1 VTGVRPAATGG
12 QMSLAVGV
20 RDAAEAGRPSWRG
33 RAAERLAGLPPWAA
47 AALGVLAWIAALAA
61 VAPLVRGYLT
71 APPDQRLVDL
81 DVYRTSG
88 LSVLRGQPLYTMLTQ
103 PPQLLPFTY
112 PPAAALFAVP
122 LAVLPWPAA
131 QLAWVPFV
139 YVPLAVVIW
148 YAFAPLLRRAGRLRP
163 AAFAVLF
170 AACAYLFPV
179 RDEMRF
185 GQVDLVLL
193 ALAVA
198 DCAAREPRW
207 PRGVLVGLATAIKLV
222 PGVFIVYLWLSGR
235 RRAALTAALVAL
247 AVTFGAWLLLPRDS
261 VTYWT
266 SAIFDSGRLGS
277 NSGTSDQSL
286 RGLLLRAFLPG
297 ALPGVIWVVVAAV
310 LAVAGFALVRRLA
323 WQSREP
329 AAAGGQINPAAAGG
343 QINPAAAGG
352 QINPAA
358 AGGQTN
364 MEAIAVTA
372 LIGVLASPVSW
383 IHHYVVVVVAI
394 GAILA
399 DGRARSRVV
408 LAAGA
413 AAYFALT
420 IPWWGQSLLGQ
431 RDVPVLAARVVQD
444 GFGLAALVLIVVL
457 ARLRPAGRRV
467 PAS

>member
-1 VTGVRPAATGG
+1 VSGVSTVTRV
-12 QMSLAVGV
+12 QN
-20 RDAAEAGRPSWRG
+20 AAEAGRAPWPR
-33 RAAERLAGLPPWAA
+33 RVADHLAGLPPGAA

-81 DVYRTSG
+81 DVYRTTG
-88 LSVLRGQPLYTMLTQ
+88 LSVLQGQPLYTMLTQ
-103 PPQLLPFTY
+103 PPQLLSFTY

-122 LAVLPWPAA
+122 LALLPWPAA
-131 QLAWVPFV
+131 QLAWVPVV

-148 YAFAPLLRRAGRLRP
+148 FAFAPLLRRAGRLRP

-170 AACAYLFPV
+170 AVCAYLFPV

-207 PRGVLVGLATAIKLV
+207 PRGALVGLATAIKLV
-222 PGVFIVYLWLSGR
+222 PGVFVVYLWLSGR

-247 AVTFGAWLLLPRDS
+247 AATFGAWLLLPQDS

-297 ALPGVIWVVVAAV
+297 GLPGQIWVVVAA
-310 LAVAGFALVRRLA
+310 AVAMAGFTLVRRLA
-323 WQSREP
+323 QQSRDP
-329 AAAGGQINPAAAGG
+329 AAGGGQVSPAAGG
-343 QINPAAAGG
+343 G
-352 QINPAA
+352 QVS
-358 AGGQTN
+358 
-364 MEAIAVTA
+364 MEALAVTA
-372 LIGVLASPVSW
+372 LIGVLVSPVSW

-399 DGRARSRVV
+399 DGRARRRVA
-408 LAAGA
+408 LAAGT
-413 AAYFALT
+413 AAYFALA

-431 RDVPVLAARVVQD
+431 PDVPAPAARVVQD
-444 GFGLAALVLIVVL
+444 GFALGALVLVLVL
-457 ARLRPAGRRV
+457 ARLRAGPQRIT
-467 PAS
+467 SG

>member
-1 VTGVRPAATGG
+1 MSTAA
-12 QMSLAVGV
+12 GV
-20 RDAAEAGRPSWRG
+20 RDVTEARRPAWPRRVVARLG
-33 RAAERLAGLPPWAA
+33 GRLAGLPPWAA
-47 AALGVLAWIAALAA
+47 AALGVLAWVAALAA

-71 APPDQRLVDL
+71 GPPDQRLVDL
-81 DVYRTSG
+81 DVYRTGG

-103 PPQLLPFTY
+103 PPQLLAFTY

-163 AAFAVLF
+163 AVFAIVF

-193 ALAVA
+193 ALAVV

-207 PRGVLVGLATAIKLV
+207 PRGALIGLATAIKLV
-222 PGVFIVYLWLSGR
+222 PGVFVVYLWLSGR

-247 AVTFGAWLLLPRDS
+247 AVTLGAWLLLPQDS

-277 NSGTSDQSL
+277 NSGTSNQSL
-286 RGLLLRAFLPG
+286 RGLLLRALPPLG
-297 ALPGVIWVVVAAV
+297 LPGVLWVAAAAAV
-310 LAVAGFALVRRLA
+310 AVAGFATVRRLA
-323 WQSREP
+323 RQSRE
-329 AAAGGQINPAAAGG
+329 
-343 QINPAAAGG
+343 
-352 QINPAA
+352 
-358 AGGQTN
+358 
-364 MEAIAVTA
+364 MEAMAVTA

-383 IHHYVVVVVAI
+383 IHHYVVVVLVI

-399 DGRARSRVV
+399 DGRAPRRVV
-408 LAAGA
+408 LAAGTA
-413 AAYFALT
+413 VYFALT

-431 RDVPVLAARVVQD
+431 RDVPAVAARVVQD
-444 GFGLAALVLIVVL
+444 GFGIAALALVVIL
-457 ARLRPAGRRV
+457 ARPRAPAEHVPAG
-467 PAS
+467 

>member
-1 VTGVRPAATGG
+1 
-12 QMSLAVGV
+12 MSTAPGV
-20 RDAAEAGRPSWRG
+20 RDAAEEGRPARPR
-33 RAAERLAGLPPWAA
+33 RAARRLGGRLAGLPAWGA
-47 AALGVLAWIAALAA
+47 AALGVLAWVAALAA

-71 APPDQRLVDL
+71 GPPDQRLADL
-81 DVYRTSG
+81 DVYRTGG

-112 PPAAALFAVP
+112 PPAAALFAAP

-163 AAFAVLF
+163 AVFAVAF

-198 DCAAREPRW
+198 DCAARQPRW
-207 PRGVLVGLATAIKLV
+207 PRGALVGLATAIKLV
-222 PGVFIVYLWLSGR
+222 PVVFVVYLWLSGR

-247 AVTFGAWLLLPRDS
+247 AVTLGAWLVLPQDS

-266 SAIFDSGRLGS
+266 SAIFDSGRLGP

-286 RGLLLRAFLPG
+286 RGLLLRAGLPG
-297 ALPGVIWVVVAAV
+297 AIWVVVAA
-310 LAVAGFALVRRLA
+310 AVALAGFAVVRRLA
-323 WQSREP
+323 RQSREP
-329 AAAGGQINPAAAGG
+329 
-343 QINPAAAGG
+343 
-352 QINPAA
+352 
-358 AGGQTN
+358 
-364 MEAIAVTA
+364 EAMAVTA
-372 LIGVLASPVSW
+372 LVGVLASPVSW
-383 IHHYVVVVVAI
+383 IHHYVVVVLVI

-399 DGRARSRVV
+399 DGRVPRRVA
-408 LAAGA
+408 LAAGT

-444 GFGLAALVLIVVL
+444 GFGFAALALVLVL
-457 ARLRPAGRRV
+457 ARLRAPAGRV
-467 PAS
+467 PAD

>member
-1 VTGVRPAATGG
+1 VSGVSTVTGV
-12 QMSLAVGV
+12 Q
-20 RDAAEAGRPSWRG
+20 DAAEAGRAPWPR
-33 RAAERLAGLPPWAA
+33 RVAEHLAGLPPGAA
-47 AALGVLAWIAALAA
+47 AALGVLAWIAALAVVA
-61 VAPLVRGYLT
+61 VLLRGYLI

-88 LSVLRGQPLYTMLTQ
+88 LSVLQGQPLYSVLTQ
-103 PPQLLPFTY
+103 PPQLLSFTY

-122 LAVLPWPAA
+122 LALLSWPAA
-131 QLAWVPFV
+131 QLAWVPVV

-148 YAFAPLLRRAGRLRP
+148 FAFAPLLRRAGPLRP

-207 PRGVLVGLATAIKLV
+207 PRGALVGLATAIKLV
-222 PGVFIVYLWLSGR
+222 PGVFVVYLWLSGR

-247 AVTFGAWLLLPRDS
+247 AATFGAWLLLPQDS

-297 ALPGVIWVVVAAV
+297 GLPGQIWVVVAAAV
-310 LAVAGFALVRRLA
+310 AVAGFTLVRRLA
-323 WQSREP
+323 QQSRDP
-329 AAAGGQINPAAAGG
+329 AAAGGQVSPAAAGG
-343 QINPAAAGG
+343 QVS
-352 QINPAA
+352 
-358 AGGQTN
+358 
-364 MEAIAVTA
+364 MEALAVTA
-372 LIGVLASPVSW
+372 LIGVLVSPVSW

-399 DGRARSRVV
+399 DGRARRRVA
-408 LAAGA
+408 LAAGT
-413 AAYFALT
+413 AAYFALA

-431 RDVPVLAARVVQD
+431 RDVPAPAARVVQD
-444 GFGLAALVLIVVL
+444 GFGLGALVLVLVL
-457 ARLRPAGRRV
+457 ARLR
-467 PAS
+467 ASPQRITSG

>member
-1 VTGVRPAATGG
+1 MSPAA
-12 QMSLAVGV
+12 GV
-20 RDAAEAGRPSWRG
+20 RDAAEAGRPPWPR
-33 RAAERLAGLPPWAA
+33 RTAERLAGLPPWAA

-71 APPDQRLVDL
+71 GPPDQRLVDL
-81 DVYRTSG
+81 DVYRTGG

-163 AAFAVLF
+163 AAFAIVF

-207 PRGVLVGLATAIKLV
+207 PRGALVGLATAIKLV

-247 AVTFGAWLLLPRDS
+247 AVTLGAWLLLPQDS

-266 SAIFDSGRLGS
+266 SAIFDSGRLGP
-277 NSGTSDQSL
+277 NSGTSNQSL

-297 ALPGVIWVVVAAV
+297 GLPGVIWVVVAAAV
-310 LAVAGFALVRRLA
+310 AVAGFARSGGWPGRR
-323 WQSREP
+323 
-329 AAAGGQINPAAAGG
+329 G
-343 QINPAAAGG
+343 
-352 QINPAA
+352 
-358 AGGQTN
+358 
-364 MEAIAVTA
+364 
-372 LIGVLASPVSW
+372 SPPPR
-383 IHHYVVVVVAI
+383 A
-394 GAILA
+394 
-399 DGRARSRVV
+399 ARSAPPPQAARSAWRPSPSPRCRRAGLAGLLDPPLRGRGGGDRRDPGRRAGPDRVA
-408 LAAGA
+408 LAAGTA
-413 AAYFALT
+413 VYFALT

-444 GFGLAALVLIVVL
+444 GFGLAALVLIGVL
-457 ARLRPAGRRV
+457 ARLRAAARRV

>member
-1 VTGVRPAATGG
+1 VTGVRPVATGG
-12 QMSLAVGV
+12 QMNPAAGV
-20 RDAAEAGRPSWRG
+20 RDAAEAGRPSWPR
-33 RAAERLAGLPPWAA
+33 RVAERLAGLAPWAA
-47 AALGVLAWIAALAA
+47 AALGVLAWVAALAA

-71 APPDQRLVDL
+71 GPPDQRLVDL
-81 DVYRTSG
+81 DVYRTGG

-163 AAFAVLF
+163 AAFAIVF

-193 ALAVA
+193 ALAAA

-207 PRGVLVGLATAIKLV
+207 PRGALVGLATAIKLV
-222 PGVFIVYLWLSGR
+222 PGVFVVYLWLSGR
-235 RRAALTAALVAL
+235 RRAALTAALVTL
-247 AVTFGAWLLLPRDS
+247 AVTLGSWLLLPQDS

-266 SAIFDSGRLGS
+266 SAIFDSSRLGP
-277 NSGTSDQSL
+277 NSGTSNQSL
-286 RGLLLRAFLPG
+286 RGLLLRALPPWPPAPAG
-297 ALPGVIWVVVAAV
+297 LPAGLPGVIWVVLAAAV
-310 LAVAGFALVRRLA
+310 ALAGFAAVRRLA
-323 WQSREP
+323 RQSRE
-329 AAAGGQINPAAAGG
+329 
-343 QINPAAAGG
+343 
-352 QINPAA
+352 
-358 AGGQTN
+358 T
-364 MEAIAVTA
+364 EALAVTA
-372 LIGVLASPVSW
+372 LVGVLASPVSW
-383 IHHYVVVVVAI
+383 IHHYVVVVLVI

-399 DGRARSRVV
+399 DGRAPRRVA
-408 LAAGA
+408 LAAA
-413 AAYFALT
+413 TAAYFALT

-444 GFGLAALVLIVVL
+444 GFALATLALVLVL
-457 ARLRPAGRRV
+457 ARLRAPAEHV
-467 PAS
+467 PAC

>member
-1 VTGVRPAATGG
+1 VSTATGI
-12 QMSLAVGV
+12 Q
-20 RDAAEAGRPSWRG
+20 DAAEAGRPG
-33 RAAERLAGLPPWAA
+33 RSAWPRMAHRMAQRLAGLPPWAVA
-47 AALGVLAWIAALAA
+47 SLGALAWIAALAA
-61 VAPLVRGYLT
+61 LAPLVLGYLT
-71 APPDQRLVDL
+71 SAPDQRLVDL

-88 LSVLRGQPLYTMLTQ
+88 LSVLRGQPLYAVLTQ

-122 LAVLPWPAA
+122 LALIPWPAA

-139 YVPLAVVIW
+139 YVPLAVVSW

-163 AAFAVLF
+163 ACFAVVF
-170 AACAYLFPV
+170 VVCAYLFPV

-198 DCAAREPRW
+198 DCAARRPRW
-207 PRGVLVGLATAIKLV
+207 PRGALVGLATAIKLV

-247 AVTFGAWLLLPRDS
+247 AVTFGAWLLLPDDS

-266 SAIFDSGRLGS
+266 SAIFDTGRLGS
-277 NSGTSDQSL
+277 NVGTSDQSL

-297 ALPGVIWVVVAAV
+297 PWPAVIWVTAAAAV
-310 LAVAGFALVRRLA
+310 AVTGFALVRRLA
-323 WQSREP
+323 RDEREP
-329 AAAGGQINPAAAGG
+329 AATGSQIS
-343 QINPAAAGG
+343 
-352 QINPAA
+352 
-358 AGGQTN
+358 

-399 DGRARSRVV
+399 DGRSPRRVV
-408 LAAGA
+408 LAAGT

-431 RDVPVLAARVVQD
+431 RDVPTLVARAVQD
-444 GFGLAALVLIVVL
+444 GFGIAALVLIAVL
-457 ARLRPAGRRV
+457 ARLRAADSRNRTG
-467 PAS
+467 